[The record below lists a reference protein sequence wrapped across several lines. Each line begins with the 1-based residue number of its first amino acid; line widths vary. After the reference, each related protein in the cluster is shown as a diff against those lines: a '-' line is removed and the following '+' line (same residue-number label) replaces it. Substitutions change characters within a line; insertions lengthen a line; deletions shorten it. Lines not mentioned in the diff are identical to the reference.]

1 MPQPMPMTPPP
12 PPPEAAG
19 QMGQKMPFAGVGQLM
34 NQQAANPN
42 AQTSAA
48 FEAVKKVLDNM
59 AKQSPKMA
67 PYCKRA
73 IDILQSGVE
82 QVMGGGAGDSAKP
95 ETGGEAPT
103 FPG

>member
-1 MPQPMPMTPPP
+1 MGALAMTPP
-12 PPPEAAG
+12 PPPEAAA
-19 QMGQKMPFAGVGQLM
+19 QMGPKVPFAGVGQLM
-34 NQQAANPN
+34 NQNAANPDG
-42 AQTSAA
+42 QTSAA

-59 AKQSPKMA
+59 AKQKPELA

-82 QVMGGGAGDSAKP
+82 QVMGGGAKP
-95 ETGGEAPT
+95 PESVKPPQGAEAQS